1 MSFKENLLKKIK
13 IDKMT
18 GVILNSIGPPDS
30 GRKLDKQTMR
40 SLLEMGSYQFIQ
52 ERDLDLYILQ
62 ENGDLKRILVLDNG
76 LAIYNT
82 TVEDVVLRKSPT
94 VKEMLN
100 IRNIIKILNDKDV
113 VLSKREESVKTIQKE
128 CIDMLDLSY
137 NESDIEEIGKDG
149 TAALER
155 GDADGV
161 IECLTLFAELLE
173 YSPPPKAMKTGD
185 HHIIGA
191 LSKGKNNEDLFGPVV
206 MYSLTYNL
214 LKLIDRQIS
223 SLDKGKIELMHQIAI
238 GKEKAS
244 KEGPDVFNYLKEA
257 VILVGARGFEPPTP

>member
-18 GVILNSIGPPDS
+18 KIVLNSIGTPES

-40 SLLEMGSYQFIQ
+40 SLLKMGSYQLIQ
-52 ERDLDLYILQ
+52 ERDLDLYVLQ

-76 LAIYNT
+76 LAIYKT
-82 TVEDVVLRKSPT
+82 TVEDVVLRKSPI

-113 VLSKREESVKTIQKE
+113 VLSKREGSLKTIQKE
-128 CIDMLDLSY
+128 CVDMLDLSY
-137 NESDIEEIGKDG
+137 NESDIEEIEKHGA
-149 TAALER
+149 AALET

-161 IECLTLFAELLE
+161 IEALTLFAELLG

-214 LKLIDRQIS
+214 LKLIDRQLS
-223 SLDKGKIELMHQIAI
+223 SFNKGEIELMHQIAI
-238 GKEKAS
+238 GKEKPS
-244 KEGPDVFNYLKEA
+244 KEGRLVFTYLKEA
-257 VILVGARGFEPPTP
+257 VFLKNL

>member
-30 GRKLDKQTMR
+30 SRRLDKKTMR
-40 SLLEMGSYQFIQ
+40 SLLEIGSYQFIQ

-62 ENGDLKRILVLDNG
+62 ENDDLKRIFVLDNG

-100 IRNIIKILNDKDV
+100 LRNVIKILNDKDV
-113 VLSKREESVKTIQKE
+113 VVSKREESVKTIQKE
-128 CIDMLDLSY
+128 CVNMLDLSY
-137 NESDIEEIGKDG
+137 NESDIEEIEKDG
-149 TAALER
+149 AAALER

-161 IECLTLFAELLE
+161 IETLTLFAELLG
-173 YSPPPKAMKTGD
+173 YKPPPKAMRTGD
-185 HHIIGA
+185 HHVIGA

-214 LKLIDRQIS
+214 LKLIEEQLS

-244 KEGPDVFNYLKEA
+244 KEGHDVFRYLKEE
-257 VILVGARGFEPPTP
+257 VVKQKF

>member
-18 GVILNSIGPPDS
+18 KIVLNSIGPPDS
-30 GRKLDKQTMR
+30 GRKIDKQTMR
-40 SLLEMGSYQFIQ
+40 SLLKMGSYQFIQ

-82 TVEDVVLRKSPT
+82 TIEDVVLRKSPT

-113 VLSKREESVKTIQKE
+113 VVSKKEESVKTIQKE
-128 CIDMLDLSY
+128 CIDMMDISY
-137 NESDIEEIGKDG
+137 NESDIEEIEKDG
-149 TAALER
+149 AAALER

-161 IECLTLFAELLE
+161 IEALTLFAELLE
-173 YSPPPKAMKTGD
+173 YSPSPKAMKTTD

-191 LSKGKNNEDLFGPVV
+191 LSKGKNNEDLFGPIV
-206 MYSLTYNL
+206 MYSLTYNS
-214 LKLIDRQIS
+214 LKLIDEQIS
-223 SLDKGKIELMHQIAI
+223 SLDKGKIELMHQVAI

-244 KEGPDVFNYLKEA
+244 KEGHFVFTYLKEA
-257 VILVGARGFEPPTP
+257 VVLKNL

>member
-18 GVILNSIGPPDS
+18 KIVLNSIGPSDS

-40 SLLEMGSYQFIQ
+40 SLLKTGSYQLIQ
-52 ERDLDLYILQ
+52 ERDLDLYVLQ
-62 ENGDLKRILVLDNG
+62 EDGDLKRILVLDNG
-76 LAIYNT
+76 LAIYKT
-82 TVEDVVLRKSPT
+82 TVEDVVLRKSPI

-113 VLSKREESVKTIQKE
+113 VLSKREESLKTVQKE

-137 NESDIEEIGKDG
+137 NESDIEEIEKDG
-149 TAALER
+149 AVALEI
-155 GDADGV
+155 GDTDGV
-161 IECLTLFAELLE
+161 IEALTLFAELLG

-214 LKLIDRQIS
+214 LKLIDRQLS
-223 SLDKGKIELMHQIAI
+223 SFNKGEIDLMHQVAI
-238 GKEKAS
+238 GKENAS
-244 KEGPDVFNYLKEA
+244 KDGHDVFNYLKEK
-257 VILVGARGFEPPTP
+257 VIKQNL

>member
-13 IDKMT
+13 IDKMAIK
-18 GVILNSIGPPDS
+18 VINSLRPPDS
-30 GRKLDKQTMR
+30 GRKFDKQTMR
-40 SLLEMGSYQFIQ
+40 SLLEMGSYQFIHD
-52 ERDLDLYILQ
+52 RDLDFYILQ
-62 ENGDLKRILVLDNG
+62 ENDGLKRILVLDNG

-113 VLSKREESVKTIQKE
+113 VISKKEKSVKTIQKE
-128 CIDMLDLSY
+128 CIDMIDLSY
-137 NESDIEEIGKDG
+137 NASDIEEIEKDG
-149 TAALER
+149 AAALER
-155 GDADGV
+155 GDVDGV
-161 IECLTLFAELLE
+161 IEGLTLFAELLE
-173 YSPPPKAMKTGD
+173 YSPPPKAMKTRD
-185 HHIIGA
+185 HYVIGA
-191 LSKGKNNEDLFGPVV
+191 LSKGKNNEDLWGPIV

-214 LKLIDRQIS
+214 IKLIDGQIS

-244 KEGPDVFNYLKEA
+244 KEGPGVFNYLKKR
-257 VILVGARGFEPPTP
+257 LLNR

>member
-1 MSFKENLLKKIK
+1 M
-13 IDKMT
+13 
-18 GVILNSIGPPDS
+18 LNSIGPPDS
-30 GRKLDKQTMR
+30 GRKVDKQTMR

-62 ENGDLKRILVLDNG
+62 EDADLKRILVLDNE
-76 LAIYNT
+76 LAIYKT
-82 TVEDVVLRKSPT
+82 TVEDIVLRKSPI

-113 VLSKREESVKTIQKE
+113 VVSKKEKSVKTIQEE

-137 NESDIEEIGKDG
+137 DASDIEEIEKDG
-149 TAALER
+149 AAALER

-161 IECLTLFAELLE
+161 IEALTLFAELLE

-185 HHIIGA
+185 HHVIGA
-191 LSKGKNNEDLFGPVV
+191 LSKGKNNEDLFGPIV

-214 LKLIDRQIS
+214 LKLIEEQLS

-244 KEGPDVFNYLKEA
+244 KEGPGVFAYLKEK
-257 VILVGARGFEPPTP
+257 VVSEKL

>member
-18 GVILNSIGPPDS
+18 KTVLNSIGPPDS

-40 SLLEMGSYQFIQ
+40 SLLEMGSYQLIQ

-62 ENGDLKRILVLDNG
+62 GNGDLKRILVLDNG

-82 TVEDVVLRKSPT
+82 TIEDVVLRKSPI

-113 VLSKREESVKTIQKE
+113 VLSKRVESVKTIQKE

-137 NESDIEEIGKDG
+137 NESDIEKIEKDG
-149 TAALER
+149 AVALGI

-161 IECLTLFAELLE
+161 IEALTLFAELLE

-185 HHIIGA
+185 HHVVGA

-214 LKLIDRQIS
+214 LKLIEEQLS
-223 SLDKGKIELMHQIAI
+223 SLDKGKIDLMHQIAI

-244 KEGPDVFNYLKEA
+244 KEGPDVFTYLKEA
-257 VILVGARGFEPPTP
+257 VVSKNL

>member
-18 GVILNSIGPPDS
+18 KIVLNSIGPPDS
-30 GRKLDKQTMR
+30 GRKVDKQTMR
-40 SLLEMGSYQFIQ
+40 SLLAMGSYQLIQ

-128 CIDMLDLSY
+128 CIGMLDLSY
-137 NESDIEEIGKDG
+137 NESDIEEIEKDG
-149 TAALER
+149 AAALEI

-161 IECLTLFAELLE
+161 IEALTLFAELLE
-173 YSPPPKAMKTGD
+173 YSPPPKPMKTGD
-185 HHIIGA
+185 YHIIGA
-191 LSKGKNNEDLFGPVV
+191 LTKGKNNEDLFGPIV

-214 LKLIDRQIS
+214 LKLIEEQIS
-223 SLDKGKIELMHQIAI
+223 SLDKGKIELMHQIAM

-244 KEGPDVFNYLKEA
+244 KEGHFVFTYLKEA
-257 VILVGARGFEPPTP
+257 VVLKNL

>member
-1 MSFKENLLKKIK
+1 MFFKENLLKKIK

-18 GVILNSIGPPDS
+18 KIVLNSIGPPDS
-30 GRKLDKQTMR
+30 SRKVDKQTMR
-40 SLLEMGSYQFIQ
+40 SLLKMGSYQFIQ
-52 ERDLDLYILQ
+52 KRDLDLYILQ
-62 ENGDLKRILVLDNG
+62 EEADLKRILVLDNE
-76 LAIYNT
+76 LAIYKT
-82 TVEDVVLRKSPT
+82 TVKDVVLRKSPI

-113 VLSKREESVKTIQKE
+113 VVSKKEESVKTIREE

-137 NESDIEEIGKDG
+137 DASDIEEIEKDG
-149 TAALER
+149 AVALER
-155 GDADGV
+155 GDVDGV
-161 IECLTLFAELLE
+161 IEALTLFAELLE
-173 YSPPPKAMKTGD
+173 YSPAPKAMKTGD
-185 HHIIGA
+185 HHVIGA
-191 LSKGKNNEDLFGPVV
+191 LSKGKNNEDLFGPIV

-214 LKLIDRQIS
+214 LKFIEEQLS

-257 VILVGARGFEPPTP
+257 VILKI

>member
-1 MSFKENLLKKIK
+1 MSFKENLLKKIN
-13 IDKMT
+13 IDKT
-18 GVILNSIGPPDS
+18 TKIVLNSIGPPDT

-40 SLLEMGSYQFIQ
+40 SLLEMGSYQLIQ

-76 LAIYNT
+76 LAVYNT

-94 VKEMLN
+94 VKEMVN

-113 VLSKREESVKTIQKE
+113 VLSKREGSVKTIQKE

-137 NESDIEEIGKDG
+137 NESDIEEIEKDG
-149 TAALER
+149 AAALER
-155 GDADGV
+155 ADADGV
-161 IECLTLFAELLE
+161 IEALTLFAELLG

-191 LSKGKNNEDLFGPVV
+191 LSKGKNNEDIFGPVV

-223 SLDKGKIELMHQIAI
+223 SLDKGEIELMHHVAT

-244 KEGPDVFNYLKEA
+244 KEGYFVFTYLKEA
-257 VILVGARGFEPPTP
+257 VVSKNL

>member
-13 IDKMT
+13 IDKMIKI
-18 GVILNSIGPPDS
+18 VLNSIGPPDS
-30 GRKLDKQTMR
+30 DCKLDKQTMR

-62 ENGDLKRILVLDNG
+62 ENGDLKRILVLNNG

-94 VKEMLN
+94 VKEILN

-137 NESDIEEIGKDG
+137 NESDIEEIEKDG
-149 TAALER
+149 SAALEK

-161 IECLTLFAELLE
+161 IECLTLFAELLG

-191 LSKGKNNEDLFGPVV
+191 LSKGKNNEDVFGPIV
-206 MYSLTYNL
+206 MYSLSYNL
-214 LKLIDRQIS
+214 LKLIDGQIS
-223 SLDKGKIELMHQIAI
+223 SLDKGEIELMLQIAI

-244 KEGPDVFNYLKEA
+244 KEGHFVFTYLKEA
-257 VILVGARGFEPPTP
+257 VILKNL

>member
-1 MSFKENLLKKIK
+1 MSFKENLLKKIR

-18 GVILNSIGPPDS
+18 KIVLNSIGPPDS
-30 GRKLDKQTMR
+30 GRKVDKQTMR
-40 SLLEMGSYQFIQ
+40 SLLAMGSYQFIQ

-82 TVEDVVLRKSPT
+82 TIEDVVLRKSPT

-137 NESDIEEIGKDG
+137 NESDIEEIEKDG
-149 TAALER
+149 AAALEI
-155 GDADGV
+155 GDADSV
-161 IECLTLFAELLE
+161 IETLTLFAELLE

-185 HHIIGA
+185 YHVIGA
-191 LSKGKNNEDLFGPVV
+191 LTKGKNNEDLFGPIV

-214 LKLIDRQIS
+214 LKLIEEQIS

-244 KEGPDVFNYLKEA
+244 KEGHFVFIYLKEA
-257 VILVGARGFEPPTP
+257 VVSTNL

>member
-30 GRKLDKQTMR
+30 GRRIDKKTMR
-40 SLLEMGSYQFIQ
+40 NLLEIGSYQFIH

-113 VLSKREESVKTIQKE
+113 VVSKREESVKTIQKE
-128 CIDMLDLSY
+128 CINMLDLSY
-137 NESDIEEIGKDG
+137 NKSDIESIEKDG
-149 TAALER
+149 AIALET

-161 IECLTLFAELLE
+161 IECLTLFAELLG

-214 LKLIDRQIS
+214 LKLIEEQIS

-238 GKEKAS
+238 GKERAS
-244 KEGPDVFNYLKEA
+244 KEGHEVFRYLQEEVVK
-257 VILVGARGFEPPTP
+257 

>member
-18 GVILNSIGPPDS
+18 KIVLNSIGPPDS
-30 GRKLDKQTMR
+30 GRKVDKQTMR
-40 SLLEMGSYQFIQ
+40 SLLAMGSYQFIQ

-137 NESDIEEIGKDG
+137 NESDIEEIEKDG
-149 TAALER
+149 AAALEI

-161 IECLTLFAELLE
+161 IEALTLFAELLE
-173 YSPPPKAMKTGD
+173 YSPPPKAMKTTD
-185 HHIIGA
+185 HHVIGA
-191 LSKGKNNEDLFGPVV
+191 LSKGKNNEDLFGPIV

-214 LKLIDRQIS
+214 LKLIEEQIS

-244 KEGPDVFNYLKEA
+244 KEGHFVFTYLKEA
-257 VILVGARGFEPPTP
+257 VVSKNL

>member
-1 MSFKENLLKKIK
+1 MFFKENLLKKIK
-13 IDKMT
+13 IDKT
-18 GVILNSIGPPDS
+18 TKIVLNSIGPPDS
-30 GRKLDKQTMR
+30 GRKVDKQTMR
-40 SLLEMGSYQFIQ
+40 RLLEMGSYQFIQ

-62 ENGDLKRILVLDNG
+62 EDADLKRILVLDNE
-76 LAIYNT
+76 LAIYKT
-82 TVEDVVLRKSPT
+82 TVEDVALRKSPI

-113 VLSKREESVKTIQKE
+113 VVSKKEKSVKTIREE

-137 NESDIEEIGKDG
+137 DASDIEEIEKDG
-149 TAALER
+149 AAALER
-155 GDADGV
+155 GDVNGV
-161 IECLTLFAELLE
+161 VEALTLFAELLE

-185 HHIIGA
+185 HHVIGA

-214 LKLIDRQIS
+214 LKLIDEQLS

-244 KEGPDVFNYLKEA
+244 KEGPDVFTYLKEK
-257 VILVGARGFEPPTP
+257 VVSENL

>member
-13 IDKMT
+13 TDKIT
-18 GVILNSIGPPDS
+18 KIVLNSIGPPDS
-30 GRKLDKQTMR
+30 GRMLDKQTMR

-62 ENGDLKRILVLDNG
+62 ENADLKRILVLDNG

-100 IRNIIKILNDKDV
+100 IRNVIKILNDKDV
-113 VLSKREESVKTIQKE
+113 LVSKREESVKTIQKE

-137 NESDIEEIGKDG
+137 NESDIEKIEKDG
-149 TAALER
+149 AAALEI

-161 IECLTLFAELLE
+161 MEALTLFAELLE
-173 YSPPPKAMKTGD
+173 YSPPPKAMKSGD
-185 HHIIGA
+185 HHVIGA
-191 LSKGKNNEDLFGPVV
+191 LTKGKNNEDLFGPIV

-214 LKLIDRQIS
+214 LKLIEEQIS

-244 KEGPDVFNYLKEA
+244 KEGHFVFTYLKEA
-257 VILVGARGFEPPTP
+257 VVSTNL

>member
-1 MSFKENLLKKIK
+1 MSFKQNLLKKIK

-18 GVILNSIGPPDS
+18 KIVLNSVGSPDS
-30 GRKLDKQTMR
+30 GRKVDKKTMR
-40 SLLEMGSYQFIQ
+40 SLLETGSYQFIQ

-62 ENGDLKRILVLDNG
+62 EDAGLKRMLVLDNG

-137 NESDIEEIGKDG
+137 NESDIEEIEKDG
-149 TAALER
+149 ATALEI

-161 IECLTLFAELLE
+161 IEALTLFAELLE
-173 YSPPPKAMKTGD
+173 YSHPPKAMKTGD
-185 HHIIGA
+185 YHVIGA
-191 LSKGKNNEDLFGPVV
+191 LTKGKNNEDLFGPIV

-214 LKLIDRQIS
+214 LKLIEEQIS

-244 KEGPDVFNYLKEA
+244 KEGHFVFTYLKEA
-257 VILVGARGFEPPTP
+257 VVLKNL

>member
-18 GVILNSIGPPDS
+18 KIVLNSIGPPDS
-30 GRKLDKQTMR
+30 GRKVDKKTMR
-40 SLLEMGSYQFIQ
+40 SLLETGSYQFIQ

-62 ENGDLKRILVLDNG
+62 EDAGLKRMLVLDNG

-94 VKEMLN
+94 IKEMLN

-137 NESDIEEIGKDG
+137 NESDIEEIEKDG
-149 TAALER
+149 ATALEI

-161 IECLTLFAELLE
+161 IEALTLFAELLE

-185 HHIIGA
+185 HHVVGA
-191 LSKGKNNEDLFGPVV
+191 LTKGKNNEDLFGPIV

-214 LKLIDRQIS
+214 LKLIEEQIS
-223 SLDKGKIELMHQIAI
+223 SLDKGKIELIHQIAI

-244 KEGPDVFNYLKEA
+244 KEGHFVFTYLKEA
-257 VILVGARGFEPPTP
+257 VVLKNL

>member
-13 IDKMT
+13 INEMT
-18 GVILNSIGPPDS
+18 KIVLNSIGPPES

-40 SLLEMGSYQFIQ
+40 SLLKMGSYQLIQ
-52 ERDLDLYILQ
+52 ERDLDLYVLQ

-76 LAIYNT
+76 LAIYKT
-82 TVEDVVLRKSPT
+82 TVEDVVLRKSPI

-113 VLSKREESVKTIQKE
+113 VLSKREESLKTIQKE
-128 CIDMLDLSY
+128 CINMLDLSC
-137 NESDIEEIGKDG
+137 NESDIEEIEKDG
-149 TAALER
+149 AVALET
-155 GDADGV
+155 GDTEGV
-161 IECLTLFAELLE
+161 IEALTLFAELLG

-214 LKLIDRQIS
+214 LKLIDRQLS
-223 SLDKGKIELMHQIAI
+223 SFDKGEIELMHHVAT

-244 KEGPDVFNYLKEA
+244 KEGPDVFNYLRKSMVSHLA
-257 VILVGARGFEPPTP
+257 